1 MNESF
6 EETKEKEK
14 FLYRS
19 TSEIMLRTGT
29 EMYDLNDLI
38 DINQINLPLI
48 QIGAVNSNHPN
59 PNRNRF

>member
-6 EETKEKEK
+6 EDTKDKHK

-19 TSEIMLRTGT
+19 SSEIMLRTGT

-38 DINQINLPLI
+38 DINQINLPI
-48 QIGAVNSNHPN
+48 D
-59 PNRNRF
+59 